1 MKHKRYQKPTITIV
15 QLQQQ
20 QQILAGSE
28 FKGRSTTVQDYTP
41 HESIEE

>member
-1 MKHKRYQKPTITIV
+1 MKQKRYQKPTITIV

-20 QQILAGSE
+20 QILTGSE
-28 FKGRSTTVQDYTP
+28 FKGRSTVQDYTP